1 MRYIF
6 LTIFLFSC
14 YNNMRDKA
22 KKLSKELIIADG
34 HIDLPYRLHE
44 EGLIYEENIDLNHN
58 TNRNFDI
65 PKARKGGLNSPF
77 MSIYIPSEKTYSEG
91 FVLANSLIDLVENIV
106 ESNKDH
112 FQLALTPEDV
122 INNFN
127 NNKISLPMGMEN
139 GSPIGE
145 NINNLKFFFD
155 RGIRYVTLTHAKNNQ
170 ICDSSYDTE
179 RKWNG
184 LSEFGKELIKEM
196 NKIGM
201 MIDVSHV
208 SDKTFY
214 DILNITEKPLI
225 ASHSSPRK
233 FTPNFERNMSD
244 DMIIELAKNN
254 GVILINFGSSFVNNN
269 SNMIFFEID
278 KLVESWRIENGYEVK
293 DENVIKKRELL
304 INQKNPF
311 ASIDDVLDAIDHVNN
326 LVGQNHIGFG
336 SDFDGLG
343 NSLPSNL
350 KDVSFYPKL
359 IEGLLKRGYNKESIE
374 KICYKNFFRVWNAN
388 LQNHQI

>member
-1 MRYIF
+1 MSY
-6 LTIFLFSC
+6 
-14 YNNMRDKA
+14 KA
-22 KKLSKELIIADG
+22 KELSKELIIADG

-91 FVLANSLIDLVENIV
+91 FELANSLIDLVENIV

-139 GSPIGE
+139 GSPIGN
-145 NINNLKFFFD
+145 NIKNLKFFFD
-155 RGIRYVTLTHAKNNQ
+155 RGIRYITLTHAKNNQ

-184 LSEFGKELIKEM
+184 LSEFGKELVKEM

-244 DMIIELAKNN
+244 DMIIELAKNK
-254 GVILINFGSSFVNNN
+254 GVILINFGSSFVNHN
-269 SNMIFFEID
+269 SNLIFSEID

>member
-1 MRYIF
+1 
-6 LTIFLFSC
+6 
-14 YNNMRDKA
+14 MRDKA

-91 FVLANSLIDLVENIV
+91 FELANSLIDLVENIV
-106 ESNKDH
+106 ESNKNH

-139 GSPIGE
+139 GSPIGK
-145 NINNLKFFFD
+145 NIKNLKFFFD

-254 GVILINFGSSFVNNN
+254 GVILINFGSSFVNHN
-269 SNMIFFEID
+269 SNMIFSEID
-278 KLVESWRIENGYEVK
+278 KLVESWRIENGYELK

-326 LVGQNHIGFG
+326 LVGHNHIGFG

>member
-1 MRYIF
+1 MKYIY

-14 YNNMRDKA
+14 YNNMSYKA
-22 KKLSKELIIADG
+22 KELSKELIIADG

-91 FVLANSLIDLVENIV
+91 FELANSLIDLVENIV

-184 LSEFGKELIKEM
+184 LSEFGKELVKEM

-244 DMIIELAKNN
+244 DMIIELAKNK
-254 GVILINFGSSFVNNN
+254 GVILINFGSSFVNHN
-269 SNMIFFEID
+269 SNLIFSKID
-278 KLVESWRIENGYEVK
+278 KLVESWRIENGYELK

-326 LVGQNHIGFG
+326 LVGHNHIGFG

>member
-1 MRYIF
+1 MSY
-6 LTIFLFSC
+6 
-14 YNNMRDKA
+14 KA
-22 KKLSKELIIADG
+22 KELSKELIIADG

-58 TNRNFDI
+58 TNGNFDI

-91 FVLANSLIDLVENIV
+91 FELANSLIDLVENIV

-244 DMIIELAKNN
+244 DMIIELAKNK
-254 GVILINFGSSFVNNN
+254 GVILINFGSSFVNHN
-269 SNMIFFEID
+269 SNLIFSKID
-278 KLVESWRIENGYEVK
+278 KLVESWRIENGYELK

-326 LVGQNHIGFG
+326 LVGHNHIGFG

>member
-1 MRYIF
+1 
-6 LTIFLFSC
+6 
-14 YNNMRDKA
+14 MRDKA

-91 FVLANSLIDLVENIV
+91 FELANSLIDLVENIV

-184 LSEFGKELIKEM
+184 LSEFGKELVKEM

-208 SDKTFY
+208 TDKTFY

-278 KLVESWRIENGYEVK
+278 KLVESWRIENGYEIK

-326 LVGQNHIGFG
+326 LVGHNHIGFG

>member
-1 MRYIF
+1 MSY
-6 LTIFLFSC
+6 
-14 YNNMRDKA
+14 KA
-22 KKLSKELIIADG
+22 KELSKELIIADG

-58 TNRNFDI
+58 TNGNFDI

-91 FVLANSLIDLVENIV
+91 FELANSLIDLVENIV

-139 GSPIGE
+139 GSPIGN
-145 NINNLKFFFD
+145 NIKNLKFFFD
-155 RGIRYVTLTHAKNNQ
+155 RGIRYITLTHAKNNQ

-244 DMIIELAKNN
+244 DMIIELAKNK
-254 GVILINFGSSFVNNN
+254 GVILINFGSSFVNHN
-269 SNMIFFEID
+269 SNLIFSKID
-278 KLVESWRIENGYEVK
+278 KLVESWRIENGYVLK
-293 DENVIKKRELL
+293 DEYVIKKRVLL

-326 LVGQNHIGFG
+326 LVGHNHIGFG

>member
-1 MRYIF
+1 
-6 LTIFLFSC
+6 
-14 YNNMRDKA
+14 MRDKA

>member
-44 EGLIYEENIDLNHN
+44 EGLIYEKNIDLNHN
-58 TNRNFDI
+58 TNGNFDI

-91 FVLANSLIDLVENIV
+91 FELANSLIDLVENIV

-139 GSPIGE
+139 GSPIGK
-145 NINNLKFFFD
+145 NIKNLKFFFD
-155 RGIRYVTLTHAKNNQ
+155 RGIRYITLTHAKNNQ

-184 LSEFGKELIKEM
+184 LSEFGKELVKEM

-254 GVILINFGSSFVNNN
+254 GVILINFGSSFVNHN
-269 SNMIFFEID
+269 SNLIFSEID
-278 KLVESWRIENGYEVK
+278 KLVESWRIENGYELK
-293 DENVIKKRELL
+293 DENVIKKKELL

-326 LVGQNHIGFG
+326 LVGHNHIGFG

>member
-1 MRYIF
+1 
-6 LTIFLFSC
+6 
-14 YNNMRDKA
+14 MRDKA

-91 FVLANSLIDLVENIV
+91 FELANSLIDLVENIV

>member
-1 MRYIF
+1 
-6 LTIFLFSC
+6 
-14 YNNMRDKA
+14 MRDKA
-22 KKLSKELIIADG
+22 KKLSEELIIADG

-91 FVLANSLIDLVENIV
+91 FELANSLIDLVENIV

>member
-91 FVLANSLIDLVENIV
+91 FELANSLIDLVENIV

-244 DMIIELAKNN
+244 DMIIELAKNK

>member
-1 MRYIF
+1 
-6 LTIFLFSC
+6 
-14 YNNMRDKA
+14 MRDKA

-91 FVLANSLIDLVENIV
+91 FELANSLIDLVENIV

-139 GSPIGE
+139 GSPIGN
-145 NINNLKFFFD
+145 NIKNLKFFFD

-326 LVGQNHIGFG
+326 LVGHNHIGFG

>member
-1 MRYIF
+1 
-6 LTIFLFSC
+6 
-14 YNNMRDKA
+14 MRDKA

-91 FVLANSLIDLVENIV
+91 FELANSLIDLVENIV

-184 LSEFGKELIKEM
+184 LSEFGKELVKEM